1 MPRSSMKVTK
11 KNQVVPLPAQYNN
24 NSVVHHTTEKPSL
37 LQTMKEGFGFG
48 LGSSVAINMINSMFR
63 KDTNNSNSSIHRNN
77 EMYTQC
83 MKDFN
88 DDKAVC
94 EKYLDSE

>member
-1 MPRSSMKVTK
+1 MPRSSVKVTK
-11 KNQVVPLPAQYNN
+11 KNQVAPVPTQHNN
-24 NSVVHHTTEKPSL
+24 KSVVHHTTEKPSL

-48 LGSSVAINMINSMFR
+48 LGSSVARNMIDSIFR
-63 KDTNNSNSSIHRNN
+63 KDTNNSNSSIHTNN

-94 EKYLDSE
+94 DKYLNSE